1 MHAWS
6 HQALQQLTILLVQPA
21 GGLTAALTRA
31 GSGHLQG
38 TRSPSNAE
46 EWTDPLSVAAM
57 ELIQRDRLV
66 SQSSAIASAL
76 QVLHHW
82 PDCMEKM

>member
-1 MHAWS
+1 MK
-6 HQALQQLTILLVQPA
+6 QQLTSLHMQPA

-31 GSGHLQG
+31 GSALQG
-38 TRSPSNAE
+38 THSPSNAE

-82 PDCMEKM
+82 PDCMERM